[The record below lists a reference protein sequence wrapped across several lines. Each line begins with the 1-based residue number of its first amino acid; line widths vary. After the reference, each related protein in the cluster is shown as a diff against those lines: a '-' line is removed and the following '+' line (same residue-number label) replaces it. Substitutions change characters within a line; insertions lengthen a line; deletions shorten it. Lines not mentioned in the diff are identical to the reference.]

1 MKKYHINVFFSDED
15 DCWVADIPDFKS
27 CAAFGN
33 TPAEAMREV
42 LVAQEAWLE
51 TAIAHGDPIPE
62 PRYVATPDAKS
73 DLTTLTAILPSI
85 SSVVPVSDL
94 KQSTIPDKP
103 GVYFF
108 FLEDTLIY
116 IGEGVSLRKR
126 IGFHIASTNDLSRSS
141 LRRNVAEHLGITDIE
156 TAKQRPSVLTNKQ
169 IEPINKWIRRL
180 NICWTL
186 CSSKPDALL
195 LEEEL
200 RHKFLPQMNKK

>member
-1 MKKYHINVFFSDED
+1 MKNYHINIFFSDED
-15 DCWVADIPDFKS
+15 DCWVADVPDLKS

-33 TPAEAMREV
+33 TPEEAVHEV
-42 LVAQEAWLE
+42 LVAQKAWIE
-51 TAIAHGDPIPE
+51 TAIVHGDPIPE
-62 PRYVATPDAKS
+62 PRYVATPNAKS
-73 DLTTLTAILPSI
+73 DLATLTTILPSI
-85 SSVVPVSDL
+85 SSVVPVSDM

-126 IGFHIASTNDLSRSS
+126 IRFHIASTNDLSRSS
-141 LRRNVAEHLGITDIE
+141 LRRNVAERLGIANSTITKVHGYKISSQHSAQVRE
-156 TAKQRPSVLTNKQ
+156 
-169 IEPINKWIRRL
+169 WIRRL

-186 CSSKPDALL
+186 CSSKLATSL